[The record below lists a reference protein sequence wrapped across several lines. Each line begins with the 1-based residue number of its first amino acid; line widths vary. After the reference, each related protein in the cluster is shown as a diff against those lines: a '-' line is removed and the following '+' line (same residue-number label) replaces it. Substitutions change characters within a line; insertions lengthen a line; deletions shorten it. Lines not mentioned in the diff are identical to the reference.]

1 MSKISQSQVELPEI
15 RNITIS
21 GRIAAGSTSL
31 ADKLSETLNWKH
43 IEGGDIFWEAIR
55 KKMGVEP
62 KDTGLRAD
70 KEDENFDASLKKM
83 LREES
88 HIVLETKLAGF
99 NAQGIDGVYKIL
111 VICENEHGED
121 QTQIRIDRLINRE
134 TQSVEKAKEEILV
147 REKSDLEK
155 WQKLYANGNK
165 AWTYWDEK
173 YYDLVVNTY
182 SLNKE
187 EALDFVLG
195 KIGISKA

>member
-1 MSKISQSQVELPEI
+1 
-15 RNITIS
+15 
-21 GRIAAGSTSL
+21 
-31 ADKLSETLNWKH
+31 
-43 IEGGDIFWEAIR
+43 
-55 KKMGVEP
+55 
-62 KDTGLRAD
+62 
-70 KEDENFDASLKKM
+70 
-83 LREES
+83 
-88 HIVLETKLAGF
+88 
-99 NAQGIDGVYKIL
+99 
-111 VICENEHGED
+111 
-121 QTQIRIDRLINRE
+121 
-134 TQSVEKAKEEILV
+134 VEKAKEEILV